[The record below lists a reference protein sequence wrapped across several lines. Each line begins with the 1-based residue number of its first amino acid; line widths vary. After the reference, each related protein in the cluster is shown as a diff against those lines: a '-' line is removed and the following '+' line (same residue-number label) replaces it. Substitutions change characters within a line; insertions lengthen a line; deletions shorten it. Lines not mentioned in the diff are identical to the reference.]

1 MPAHLI
7 PVHLLNSR
15 ANPSLLFSSPL
26 STTPHPFLNSLS
38 PASSAHCFSHHS
50 PPPPPP
56 PSFFSMFHSGYKAA
70 SLSLCAFVCPATRG
84 AVRRS
89 SGRRWRSAPRREAK
103 LRCGHIGRRHQSPK
117 RMGRIC
123 NLPFHVIPP
132 SLFDSIPPHPHP
144 MNDEVY
150 LTLAER
156 VSGRQS
162 ILGR

>member
-56 PSFFSMFHSGYKAA
+56 SIVLPCSTVVTKRHHCRFVLLFVPPPAARCGGAAGGVGAPLPGGKRSFAVDTLEGGTKAQSGWA
-70 SLSLCAFVCPATRG
+70 AFVIYLFM
-84 AVRRS
+84 S
-89 SGRRWRSAPRREAK
+89 SLHPFSIA
-103 LRCGHIGRRHQSPK
+103 SP
-117 RMGRIC
+117 
-123 NLPFHVIPP
+123 PTP
-132 SLFDSIPPHPHP
+132 
-144 MNDEVY
+144 
-150 LTLAER
+150 T
-156 VSGRQS
+156 Q
-162 ILGR
+162 